1 MRTTAGPECLAG
13 CILQQPEARVTALS
27 HVTKPP
33 SRRQRGRKCHGPPKA
48 GACRASPVDAAAAAP
63 FTAPIQEKGATM
75 IAGLLYLIGL
85 ISVLVTIA
93 ATGVNIPP
101 TVTEVTRVIDAG
113 NADYLALV
121 RNLSA
126 SYAWAVV
133 PFIGGLLLM
142 AAGRVIMLL
151 SAINRSLRGQN

>member
-1 MRTTAGPECLAG
+1 
-13 CILQQPEARVTALS
+13 
-27 HVTKPP
+27 
-33 SRRQRGRKCHGPPKA
+33 
-48 GACRASPVDAAAAAP
+48 
-63 FTAPIQEKGATM
+63 M

-93 ATGVNIPP
+93 AAGFNIPP

-113 NADYLALV
+113 NVDYLALI
-121 RNLSA
+121 RNIAA
-126 SYAWAVV
+126 SYAWVAL

-151 SAINRSLRGQN
+151 GAINRSLRGQN

>member
-1 MRTTAGPECLAG
+1 
-13 CILQQPEARVTALS
+13 
-27 HVTKPP
+27 
-33 SRRQRGRKCHGPPKA
+33 
-48 GACRASPVDAAAAAP
+48 
-63 FTAPIQEKGATM
+63 M

-93 ATGVNIPP
+93 AAGFNIPP

-113 NADYLALV
+113 NVDYVALV
-121 RNLSA
+121 RSISI
-126 SYAWAVV
+126 SYAWVAM

-151 SAINRSLRGQN
+151 GAINRSLRGQN